1 MVILGLTGS
10 IAMGKTTAAEMF
22 SRLGVPVYDADQAVH
37 RLMAR
42 GGAAVDPVE
51 ALFRGVTRDGA
62 VDREALAR
70 RVFGDEEGLR
80 RLEDLL
86 HPLVGQEKAHFLRG
100 AARHGS
106 QMVILDIPLLLETDG
121 QVECDAV
128 AVVMAPAFIQEQR
141 LLQRPGLNRGRI
153 AVIRGR
159 QMSDVQKRRL
169 ADFII
174 PTGQGRAVTMRTI
187 RSVVEEARR
196 WRGTK
201 WPPRRYRPRI
211 DAMLLPRYGR
221 NHA

>member
-22 SRLGVPVYDADQAVH
+22 SRLGVPVYDADRAVH

-80 RLEDLL
+80 RLEALL

-141 LLQRPGLNRGRI
+141 LLQRPGLSRGRI

-211 DAMLLPRYGR
+211 DATLLPRYGR